1 MLPIKIN
8 KAVKLK
14 GQGKCDLIRVNLC
27 NEKNCAGKHKSGL
40 KDYFDE
46 MFSSLIWLG

>member
-1 MLPIKIN
+1 MLANKIN
-8 KAVKLK
+8 KTVKLK
-14 GQGKCDLIRVNLC
+14 GQGRCDLIRVNLC
-27 NEKNCAGKHKSGL
+27 NEKTCTGKQKSGL